1 MCQNAQVRPQ
11 SPCTKICTLDGSGLC
26 VGCLR
31 TLTEIANWAG
41 MTSEEQWRLLGVLDE
56 RRQRRMQSEPAV
68 KAPAEPR

>member
-31 TLTEIANWAG
+31 TLTEIANWAR

-56 RRQRRMQSEPAV
+56 RRQRRMQSEPAAT
-68 KAPAEPR
+68 APAEPR